1 MMSGE
6 QIQLTVLMETP
17 LGLGAWPCL
26 ATSVSTAGNLLAS
39 PCPTRQCWAGF
50 QHLASEVPSWHLSEE
65 HRKCPYIPALPTA
78 WSSGSKDCIHCHN
91 PDIQHHASTPE
102 ACSMNT
108 QQRQCLP
115 AVARILISL
124 STQHLEPVCVKQTLF
139 YCFIALSPPPT
150 AVSWMSS
157 QVPEHPSKHS

>member
-1 MMSGE
+1 MYGCGTWTSKNWCFWTE
-6 QIQLTVLMETP
+6 VLEKTLESPLDCKEIQPVHPKENQ
-17 LGLGAWPCL
+17 
-26 ATSVSTAGNLLAS
+26 S
-39 PCPTRQCWAGF
+39 
-50 QHLASEVPSWHLSEE
+50 SEE